1 MWEKLQN
8 MDRRIL
14 YVFYVVALLIP
25 LFKPLGLPI
34 KIGSD
39 VQLFYDRFNKLPAG
53 AVVWLSPDYSP
64 GASAELN
71 PQFVAVLKNCFRNGY
86 KVLVYGMWEQGVIL
100 GRDIAE
106 SVAAEMG
113 KKHGVDWVFLGWRAG
128 GNVVIR
134 RAGEDLWAAMDN
146 RDGYDKPLTDSPL
159 MANIRRLWTPDI
171 DAIVCFSSGSPGDGD
186 YMTYIT
192 DITAKEPKPV
202 LLFTGQVAVQ
212 VPARVPLIRSGQ
224 IQGMIPGM
232 GGAAEYEV
240 LSKTPGKAAGLM
252 DAQSL
257 AHVVLLGFIVLGN
270 VAFLLSRKK

>member
-1 MWEKLQN
+1 MWEKIQSL
-8 MDRRIL
+8 DRRIL
-14 YVFYVVALLIP
+14 YVVYVIALLIP
-25 LFKPLGLPI
+25 MFKPLGLPI

-53 AVVWLSPDYSP
+53 AVVWMSPDYSP
-64 GASAELN
+64 GSSSELN
-71 PQFVAVLKNCFRNGY
+71 PQFEVVMKNCFKNNY

-100 GRDIAE
+100 GQQIAE
-106 SVAAEMG
+106 KVAADMG

-128 GNVVIR
+128 NDVPIR
-134 RAGEDLWAAMDN
+134 RASEDLWTAMDN
-146 RDGYDKPLTDSPL
+146 RDGYEKPLSDSPL
-159 MANIRRLWTPDI
+159 MANIKRLWTPDV
-171 DAIVCFSSGSPGDGD
+171 DAIICFSSGSPGDGD
-186 YMTYIT
+186 YMRLIT
-192 DITAKEPKPV
+192 DITAKETKPV

-212 VPARVPLIRSGQ
+212 VPSRVPLIRSGQ

-240 LSKTPGKAAGLM
+240 LAKAPGKAAGLM

-270 VAFLLSRKK
+270 VAYLLSRKK